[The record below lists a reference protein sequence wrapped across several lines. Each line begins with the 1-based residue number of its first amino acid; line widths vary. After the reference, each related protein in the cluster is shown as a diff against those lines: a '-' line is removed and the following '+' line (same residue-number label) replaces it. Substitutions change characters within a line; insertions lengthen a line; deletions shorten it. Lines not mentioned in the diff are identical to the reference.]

1 MDAPPSE
8 PIRVLPLWR
17 YTVPIH
23 AALPLGIAALG
34 RDHEMLTMVLMLVI
48 HLGFP
53 VVLAVTYPYW
63 DGRGEEVVALIAIN
77 HVVTF
82 TVGFGLMAL

>member
-34 RDHEMLTMVLMLVI
+34 GGQERRAMVLLPVI
-48 HLGFP
+48 DVGFTE
-53 VVLAVTYPYW
+53 VLAVTYPYW
-63 DGRGEEVVALIAIN
+63 DGRGE
-77 HVVTF
+77 
-82 TVGFGLMAL
+82 